1 MGEKRRTGSKE
12 AKSSMKLIISG
23 SRGFDDYELLCKKAE
38 QVNENVDEI
47 TEVVC
52 GGAKGADML
61 GKKWADEN
69 SIPVKLM
76 PANWAKHGKAAGPI
90 RNREMAEY
98 ADALLVFWDGE
109 SPGTKNMIT
118 TMMELKKPY
127 HLVSCE
133 DLL

>member
-1 MGEKRRTGSKE
+1 
-12 AKSSMKLIISG
+12 MKLIISG
-23 SRGFDDYELLCKKAE
+23 SRNFDDYELLCKKASL
-38 QVNENVDEI
+38 VNENVDEI
-47 TEVVC
+47 TEVIC

-69 SIPVKLM
+69 GIPVKLM

-109 SPGTKNMIT
+109 SPGTKNMLAIAT
-118 TMMELKKPY
+118 ELKLPY

-133 DLL
+133 VTL

>member
-1 MGEKRRTGSKE
+1 
-12 AKSSMKLIISG
+12 MKLIIAG
-23 SRGFDDYELLCKKAE
+23 SRSFTDYELLSEKAAK
-38 QVNENVDEI
+38 VNNFEEI

-52 GGAKGADML
+52 GGAKGADIL

-69 SIPVKLM
+69 EIPVKLM
-76 PANWAKHGKAAGPI
+76 PANWSKHGKAAGPI

-118 TMMELKKPY
+118 TMIELQKPY

-133 DLL
+133 VLL

>member
-1 MGEKRRTGSKE
+1 
-12 AKSSMKLIISG
+12 MKLIISG
-23 SRGFDDYELLCKKAE
+23 SRSFNDYDLLSEMAMK
-38 QVNENVDEI
+38 VNDKFDEI

-52 GGAKGADML
+52 GGAKGADVL

-69 SIPVKLM
+69 GIPVKLM
-76 PANWAKHGKAAGPI
+76 PANWTKHGKSAGPI

-118 TMMELKKPY
+118 TMMELQKPY

-133 DLL
+133 VP

>member
-1 MGEKRRTGSKE
+1 
-12 AKSSMKLIISG
+12 MKLIIAG
-23 SRGFDDYELLCKKAE
+23 SRSFDDYDLLCEKAS
-38 QVNENVDEI
+38 QVNENFDEI

-52 GGAKGADML
+52 GGAKGADIL

-69 SIPVKLM
+69 GIPVKLM
-76 PANWAKHGKAAGPI
+76 PANWSKNGKAAGPI

-109 SPGTKNMIT
+109 SLGTKNMIAIAI
-118 TMMELKKPY
+118 ELKLPY

-133 DLL
+133 VTL